1 MTEWQASVT
10 PPVSARPMVEVM
22 ERGRGGGKEI
32 VLLHRQIY
40 TVRQRG
46 PMDR

>member
-1 MTEWQASVT
+1 MTEGQASVT
-10 PPVSARPMVEVM
+10 PPVSTRPMVEVM

-32 VLLHRQIY
+32 VSLYRQIY